1 LEIKYLKITNVVAP
15 PPAQAKVDN
24 VALAMKYSLS
34 VALTLKRLDT
44 PDLEHR

>member
-1 LEIKYLKITNVVAP
+1 VKITDVVAP

-24 VALAMKYSLS
+24 VTLAMKYSLS

-44 PDLEHR
+44 PVIDCMQAPV